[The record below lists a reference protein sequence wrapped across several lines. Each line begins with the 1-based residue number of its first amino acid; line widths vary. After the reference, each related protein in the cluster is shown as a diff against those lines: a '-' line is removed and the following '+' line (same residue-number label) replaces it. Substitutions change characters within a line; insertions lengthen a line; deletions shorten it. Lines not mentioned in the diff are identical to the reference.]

1 MTDPVDADLTGLS
14 EQDAL
19 LGLMI
24 LSSMS
29 DGVVRISELVAI
41 ENVLDHFP
49 IFSNYDKA
57 DINKVFAVMDR
68 LLGSLNGID
77 RFLTFLK
84 STLPPNLNET
94 AYAIACD
101 VVAADGKLEQAELR
115 LLEEIEHHLSL
126 DPLSV
131 AAIERSTRARYAQ
144 L

>member
-1 MTDPVDADLTGLS
+1 MTDPVDADLNDLS

-84 STLPPNLNET
+84 STLPPNLHET

-126 DPLSV
+126 DPLYV
-131 AAIERSTRARYAQ
+131 AAIERSTRARYAK